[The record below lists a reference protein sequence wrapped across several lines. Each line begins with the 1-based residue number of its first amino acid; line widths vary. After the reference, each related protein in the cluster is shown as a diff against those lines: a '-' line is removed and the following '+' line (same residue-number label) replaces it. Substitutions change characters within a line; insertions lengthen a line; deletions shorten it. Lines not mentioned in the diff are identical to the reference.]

1 MPVAWLAVA
10 VLVLSALTLGASL
23 DDVVLV
29 AVDKI
34 PEYAYAVVNGTPA
47 PLPKVYIL
55 ELKDAVWAE
64 GTYNPKRPINLTV
77 PIFSGPYLAVPRGA
91 GKADAARGRKAVLE
105 VDGKTYEIVYTDSP
119 ERDSLPPVR
128 AEVVLKGREVGP
140 GVYRVN
146 DKTVTIAKG
155 RWRIPPEASAV
166 AAASSVTRYV
176 FRIHSPPVSTRGSF
190 SVRFTYATD
199 FNIQTKTYS
208 YTTQTYAYVGRGVAA
223 VSVALRG
230 ASASSVRLNIY
241 YSDFPTTQLPAYVQS
256 LTANAIVST
265 NYGYVY
271 TFQIPSSLRPKYLW
285 ISVDVITG
293 PWDLP
298 VTFEPTVTVEYERPS
313 PADPTWGHMVFSFVS
328 ALVEDNFYSTYMYQT
343 RRIFFIGKIP
353 QGAASDSATL
363 SIGDLEVYNC
373 AGKTYQYV
381 RVYVGGALAGTISMT
396 LSQNGGLCQVFR
408 SNAASFY
415 ATGALRLFQFNSSLV
430 PITLEFDP
438 PLTPP
443 SGSNY
448 YPYVKMSTLKL
459 HSYKWSEIWT
469 HNSTTWYYAKFMIR
483 NGLTT
488 YNVTGDEVLTNIWRT
503 TAGGVYDPKTNR
515 NETNPHIL
523 AKAELTSQIQ
533 NGITAI
539 TGSWEY
545 RIVYTHVTYDLPG
558 STYMLSICWATT
570 VTAWLYP
577 NTKSSTDY
585 WTPINFLTAATQ
597 AFITGIQA
605 YNELAQLLGWS
616 ALYTNPLVGLTLT
629 GLSIILAG
637 VQGPSYSG
645 CSITVGGATYSG
657 PYYSA
662 GVDING
668 AVRSAFVKLV
678 APGTTGG
685 LTSFTIP
692 SYVRVY
698 YYRSNED
705 NAYFLIYAK
714 FRAPVVSPN
723 YWQNYFNEKRE
734 YFAYGSTGGVVVP
747 LVYP

>member
-1 MPVAWLAVA
+1 MRVAWLAVA
-10 VLVLSALTLGASL
+10 VLALSALALGATL
-23 DDVVLV
+23 DDVLLV

-34 PEYAYAVVNGTPA
+34 PEHAYVVVNGTPA

-64 GTYNPKRPINLTV
+64 GTYDPKRPINLTV

-91 GKADAARGRKAVLE
+91 GKADAARGRKAILE
-105 VDGKTYEIVYTDSP
+105 VDGRAYEIVYTDSP
-119 ERDSLPPVR
+119 ERDGLPPVR

-140 GVYRVN
+140 GVYRIN
-146 DKTVTIAKG
+146 DKTVTVAKG
-155 RWRIPPEASAV
+155 RWRVPPEASAT

-190 SVRFTYATD
+190 SVRFTYASD
-199 FNIQTKTYS
+199 FNTQTKAYS
-208 YTTQTYAYVGRGVAA
+208 YTTQTYAYVGRGVTA
-223 VSVALRG
+223 VNVAIRG
-230 ASASSVRLNIY
+230 AQASSVRLNIY
-241 YSDFPTTQLPAYVQS
+241 HSDVPTTQLPAYAQS

-271 TFQIPSSLRPKYLW
+271 TFQIPPSLRSKYLW
-285 ISVDVITG
+285 ISVDVVTG

-328 ALVEDNFYSTYMYQT
+328 ALVEDNFYSTYQYQT

-353 QGAASDSATL
+353 QGAAPDLATL
-363 SIGDLEVYNC
+363 SVGDLEVYNC
-373 AGKTYQYV
+373 AGKAYQYV

-396 LSQNGGLCQVFR
+396 LSQDGGQCKVFK
-408 SNAASFY
+408 SGATSFY
-415 ATGALRLFQFNSSLV
+415 ASGALRLFQFNSSLV

-459 HSYKWSEIWT
+459 HGYKWSEIWM
-469 HNSTTWYYAKFMIR
+469 HNSTTWYLTKYMIG
-483 NGLTT
+483 NNFVY
-488 YNVTGDEVLTNIWRT
+488 YNTTGDEVLANIWRT
-503 TAGGVYDPKTNR
+503 TAGGGVYDPKTNR
-515 NETNPHIL
+515 NETNPYIL
-523 AKAELTSQIQ
+523 AKAMLVSEIPYMIGGGWPIGVT
-533 NGITAI
+533 
-539 TGSWEY
+539 
-545 RIVYTHVTYDLPG
+545 YTHVTYDLPG
-558 STYMLSICWATT
+558 STYLLSICWATT
-570 VTAWLYP
+570 VTASLYP

-629 GLSIILAG
+629 GLSVILSG
-637 VQGPSYSG
+637 VQGPSYGG
-645 CSITVGGATYSG
+645 CSITVEGVTYNG

-662 GVDING
+662 GVDLNG
-668 AVRSAFVKLV
+668 AVRSAFVKLS
-678 APGTTGG
+678 APPPTPS
-685 LTSFTIP
+685 LSSSTIP

-705 NAYFLIYAK
+705 NAYFLVYAQFK
-714 FRAPVVSPN
+714 VPTVSSN
-723 YWQNYFNEKRE
+723 YWQSYFNEKRE
-734 YFAYGSTGGVVVP
+734 YFAYGSTGGIILP
-747 LVYP
+747 LAYP